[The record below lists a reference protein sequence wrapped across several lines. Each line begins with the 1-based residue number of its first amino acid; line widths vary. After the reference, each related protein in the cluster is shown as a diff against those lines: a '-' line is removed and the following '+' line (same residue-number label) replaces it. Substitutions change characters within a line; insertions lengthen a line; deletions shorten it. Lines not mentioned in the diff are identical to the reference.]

1 MRMLRCRICGDT
13 YLGTEA
19 PSRCPFCVAASDH
32 FVEAGGFSREEDRV
46 PLTEVERDH
55 IRTAVGIERS
65 NARYYLAAAS
75 LSGDED
81 LSSAFKRLAKVEA
94 EHCVVFSRLLGEPRP
109 DDLSTPEG
117 APENW
122 CAAIEESRSRETRAL
137 SFYDEV
143 FAAAT
148 NDRVREVFSAIRE
161 VERDHLVLDEK
172 AAAQALC

>member
-19 PSRCPFCVAASDH
+19 PSRCPFCGAGRDH
-32 FVEAGGFSREEDRV
+32 FVEAGGFSSEEDRV
-46 PLTEVERDH
+46 TLTEVERDH

-94 EHCVVFSRLLGEPRP
+94 EHCVVFSRLLGEARP
-109 DDLSTPEG
+109 DDLGAPEG
-117 APENW
+117 APEDW
-122 CAAIEESRSRETRAL
+122 CAAIEESRSRETHARA
-137 SFYDEV
+137 FYDDV
-143 FAAAT
+143 VTAAT
-148 NDRVREVFSAIRE
+148 NARIREVFSAIRD
-161 VERDHLVLDEK
+161 VERDHLILDEV
-172 AAAQALC
+172 AAARAHC